1 MLTLAAA
8 FLPFAFV
15 AGFTPGPNN
24 LLLAA
29 SGANFGIRRTI
40 PHVLG
45 IVCGFPLLVAVGLGL
60 GTRRTIPHV
69 LGIVCGFPLLVLA
82 VFQRHPEVH
91 AVLKFGGAVFLVYL
105 AWRIATAGQGT
116 SKWAPRRPM
125 TFLEAAL
132 FQWVNPKAWVFAVSA
147 VATYTTVGGRA
158 SVEIAVIL
166 AICVL
171 VTIGSTITWTGLG
184 VWLNR
189 FLQES
194 PRTLRAFNVG
204 MALLLI
210 LSIVPVVI

>member
-8 FLPFAFV
+8 FLPFAVV
-15 AGFTPGPNN
+15 AAFTPGPNN

-45 IVCGFPLLVAVGLGL
+45 VVG
-60 GTRRTIPHV
+60 
-69 LGIVCGFPLLVLA
+69 GFPLLVLA
-82 VFQRHPEVH
+82 VGLGLGTLFQRHPEVH
-91 AVLKFGGAVFLVYL
+91 TVLKFGGAAFLIYL
-105 AWRIATAGQGT
+105 AWRIATAGHGT
-116 SKWAPRRPM
+116 AETAPGRPL

-132 FQWVNPKAWVFAVSA
+132 FQWVNPKAWIFAVSA
-147 VATYTTVGGRA
+147 IATYTTVGGRA

-171 VTIGSTITWTGLG
+171 VTIGSTIAWTGFG
-184 VWLNR
+184 VGLNR
-189 FLQES
+189 VLQES
-194 PRTLRAFNVG
+194 PRMLRAFNVG
-204 MALLLI
+204 MALLLV

>member
-40 PHVLG
+40 PHLLG
-45 IVCGFPLLVAVGLGL
+45 IVS
-60 GTRRTIPHV
+60 
-69 LGIVCGFPLLVLA
+69 GFPLLVLA
-82 VFQRHPEVH
+82 VGLGLGTVFQRHPEVH
-91 AVLKFGGAVFLVYL
+91 TALKFVGAAFLVYL
-105 AWRIATAGQGT
+105 AWRIATAGHGRTGT
-116 SKWAPRRPM
+116 TRGRPM
-125 TFLEAAL
+125 TFVEAVL
-132 FQWVNPKAWVFAVSA
+132 FQWVNPKAWIFAVTA

-166 AICVL
+166 LISLL
-171 VTIGSTITWTGLG
+171 VTIGSTVIWTGFG
-184 VWLNR
+184 FWLSR

-194 PRTLRAFNVG
+194 PRMLRIFNVG
-204 MALLLI
+204 MALLLV
-210 LSIVPVVI
+210 LSIVPVMT

>member
-8 FLPFAFV
+8 ILPFDVVSA
-15 AGFTPGPNN
+15 FTPGPNN
-24 LLLAA
+24 HLQAA

-45 IVCGFPLLVAVGLGL
+45 VVS
-60 GTRRTIPHV
+60 
-69 LGIVCGFPLLVLA
+69 GFPLLVLA
-82 VFQRHPEVH
+82 VGLGLGTLFQRHPEVH
-91 AVLKFGGAVFLVYL
+91 TVLKFGGAAFLIYL
-105 AWRIATAGQGT
+105 AWRIATAGHGT
-116 SKWAPRRPM
+116 AETAPGRPL

-132 FQWVNPKAWVFAVSA
+132 FQWVNPKAWIFAVSA

-171 VTIGSTITWTGLG
+171 VTIGSTIAWTGFG
-184 VWLNR
+184 VGLNR

-194 PRTLRAFNVG
+194 PRMLRAFNVG
-204 MALLLI
+204 MALLLV
-210 LSIVPVVI
+210 LSIVPVVT